1 MSDNVEELKK
11 QLAEQESRAE
21 RFQRLH
27 AEGVIEHELRKAAE
41 DAGAFNTDQIVR
53 LLKGKSRL
61 VEADGRQ
68 AVRIVT
74 LGGDGK
80 EVHHSPAQAI
90 WHLKQ
95 DRDNDNLFRDTM
107 HAKPSLA
114 TPAAPMT
121 PDKID
126 WKRLTHPEYLK
137 IRQEHPEWLGLKPL
151 PHPVNP

>member
-21 RFQRLH
+21 RFQQLH

-53 LLKGKSRL
+53 LLKAKSQL

-95 DRDNDNLFRDTM
+95 DKDNDNLFRDTM

-114 TPAAPMT
+114 TPPAPMT

-151 PHPVNP
+151 PQPLNR